1 MLSGAPDAPGLMEK
15 EWALLRLSWLYARA
29 MDRNEPD
36 ILRTIFTADAVLE
49 GEDFTIRGVEA
60 IVALP
65 AALHARYSVM
75 MHTVH
80 NQTVAFQGDR
90 AEGETYCIA
99 HHIMDTAARG
109 GPTIFDMGI
118 RYRNQWQCPNGSWRF
133 SKRKV
138 ILDWTEIR
146 AARRTMTQ

>member
-1 MLSGAPDAPGLMEK
+1 MISGESEPSGLMEK

-36 ILRTIFTADAVLE
+36 ILRIIFTDDAVLE
-49 GEDFTIRGVEA
+49 GDDFNIQGLEA

-118 RYRNQWQCPNGSWRF
+118 RYRNQWLRLKGVWRF
-133 SKRKV
+133 SKRRV

-146 AARRTMTQ
+146 AARRTMT